1 MKRRRANT
9 SHINVAIFKDI
20 SFPRTCPGTD
30 YNTTWN
36 GCFHDRNIFAITSC
50 YESAVLFA
58 SPEGWIRADAP
69 VCQRSDCIVK
79 HSDIC
84 KRKSY
89 THLILALYWY
99 IALANTIIMRHV
111 LLVSVAHILLGN

>member
-9 SHINVAIFKDI
+9 SHTNVAIFKDI
-20 SFPRTCPGTD
+20 SFPRTCPGAD
-30 YNTTWN
+30 YDTTWN

-58 SPEGWIRADAP
+58 AREGWIRADAP

-89 THLILALYWY
+89 IYNRPDIRGWA
-99 IALANTIIMRHV
+99 
-111 LLVSVAHILLGN
+111 